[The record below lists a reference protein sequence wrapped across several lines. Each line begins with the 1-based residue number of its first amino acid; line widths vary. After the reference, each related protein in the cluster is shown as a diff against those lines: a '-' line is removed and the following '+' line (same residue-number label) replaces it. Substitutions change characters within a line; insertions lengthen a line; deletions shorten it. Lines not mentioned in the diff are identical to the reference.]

1 MQLFNRIVCVF
12 WFFAFALFFGN
23 MYPRINLGYNAALI
37 ITIAL
42 SVLLAAGVLIEIF
55 FRKKE

>member
-23 MYPRINLGYNAALI
+23 MYSRINLSYNAALI
-37 ITIAL
+37 ITVAL
-42 SVLLAAGVLIEIF
+42 SVLLAAGMILELILKRRE
-55 FRKKE
+55 